1 MPGGLMQLTGFGAQ
15 NVFVNGNPSMS
26 YFMKMYKRST
36 NFAMEHFRLDV
47 RNVTDTTIPQA
58 GLKTFRFKVPRY
70 ADLLHDCYVCVDL
83 PDIWSPISMY
93 NQFGEGIPYEFQ
105 WIRNIGYNLIS
116 EASVLF
122 NGTPIVTMTG
132 EWMKILSYLR
142 KDATKREILDRM
154 VGNTEDVYDPANAN
168 GRTNQY
174 PNALMT
180 GNGTTPAPSITG
192 RQLTIPLPFWFCEEI
207 AQSIPLVGLPQTEV
221 EISVTINSLYNLF
234 TIADVNPVSPTF
246 GQRIIGT
253 PGDNAAGVQNF
264 LAYPDR
270 QGNSTNRALLTWNL
284 NPYIE
289 ANYIFTTDT
298 ERAFIASHER
308 TFLIT
313 EVRYVR
319 NEKQYGINNL
329 EIPMYNLCTR
339 VVALF
344 RRNDRT
350 LINDWDNYTNW
361 DTLNSPPIDTTSETV
376 PANTLYSSGALI
388 ANNMGQQDIFMEGN
402 LMLDGKDRFSTKN
415 KNFFRNIQ
423 NFKFSLGTTNNIPGI
438 YTYSFSLDPDQIT
451 QPSGSLNGSMFNR
464 TVFQYT
470 LLTPLTL
477 VTDASLSQPPICVV
491 KSTVFNP
498 NPTPVGGAATISPTP
513 GVAPALQPGQTQ
525 LLYPV
530 PTNRSIQ
537 FGAYTSMVYVESY
550 NFLKVTNGIAN
561 LVFNT

>member
-26 YFMKMYKRST
+26 YFMKMYKRTT

-58 GLKTFRFKVPRY
+58 GLKTFKFKVPRY

-83 PDIWSPISMY
+83 PDIWSPISIY

-142 KDATKREILDRM
+142 KDVTKRELLDRM
-154 VGNTEDVYDPANAN
+154 VGNTQEVYDPANAN

-174 PNALMT
+174 PHALMT
-180 GNGTTPAPSITG
+180 GNGTTPAPSIAG

-207 AQSIPLVGLPQTEV
+207 AQAIPLVGLPQTEV
-221 EISVTINSLYNLF
+221 EISVTIDSLYNLF
-234 TIADVNPVSPTF
+234 TIIDVNPVSPTF
-246 GQRIIGT
+246 RKRIIGT
-253 PGDNAAGVQNF
+253 PGDNAAGIQNF

-284 NPYIE
+284 NPYVE

-313 EVRYVR
+313 EVRYVK

-344 RRNDRT
+344 RRNDRS

-361 DTLNSPPIDTTSETV
+361 DSLNYPPIDTTSEMLG
-376 PANTLYSSGALI
+376 ANTLYSSGALI
-388 ANNMGQQDIFMEGN
+388 SNNMGQQDIFMEGN
-402 LMLDGKDRFSTKN
+402 LILDGKDRFNTKN
-415 KNFFRNIQ
+415 TNFFRNIQ
-423 NFKFSLGTTNNIPGI
+423 NFKFSMGATNNIPGI
-438 YTYSFSLDPDQIT
+438 YTYSFALDPDQIT

-477 VTDASLSQPPICVV
+477 ITDASLTQAPVCVV

-498 NPTPVGGAATISPTP
+498 NPTPVGGAATVSPAP
-513 GVAPALQPGQTQ
+513 GVGPALAPGQTQ
-525 LLYPV
+525 LLYPT
-530 PTNRSIQ
+530 PTNRSLQ
-537 FGAYTSMVYVESY
+537 FGAYTSVVYVESY